1 MQSFVELVT
10 SLKHVLFSRLTGSTP
25 AKRCASTALSAVGGA
40 SLHETP
46 PDPSNMPILMPRPP
60 DIHAFPPPPP
70 NFNYN
75 RELVPYPEDTGSDT
89 KELLK
94 EIGIRAAQNLVFM
107 GITMWVAKKLLQWA
121 VDAMDPTSKEKL
133 DAQQRADKLLEQI
146 GIQDV
151 QLNELELALASNL
164 VNPVSI
170 RVGFDDVG
178 GLDDVITDLG
188 ESVILPLKNECLFK
202 SSKLLQPPKGVLLY
216 GPPGC
221 GKTMIAKATAR
232 EAGARFLNINLSS
245 LLDKWYG
252 ESQKRVEALFT
263 LALKI
268 QPTIIFIDE
277 IDSILRG
284 RNSSDHEATAMM
296 KTQFMSLWDGL
307 STDTFSCR
315 VIIMGATNRPTDLDE
330 AIMRRMP
337 LKFYIGMPETRQ
349 RLSILKI
356 ILEGENFDDDIDLE
370 AVATATN
377 NFSGSDLKELCR
389 NASGYRVREYVRSR
403 SGDWRS
409 MSNAGSASAPSI
421 SGDKFRPISN
431 EDLMKSAEQLAK
443 TRRTPASLGAVGAF
457 PLD

>member
-1 MQSFVELVT
+1 
-10 SLKHVLFSRLTGSTP
+10 
-25 AKRCASTALSAVGGA
+25 
-40 SLHETP
+40 
-46 PDPSNMPILMPRPP
+46 
-60 DIHAFPPPPP
+60 
-70 NFNYN
+70 
-75 RELVPYPEDTGSDT
+75 
-89 KELLK
+89 
-94 EIGIRAAQNLVFM
+94 
-107 GITMWVAKKLLQWA
+107 
-121 VDAMDPTSKEKL
+121 
-133 DAQQRADKLLEQI
+133 
-146 GIQDV
+146 
-151 QLNELELALASNL
+151 LALASNL
-164 VNPVSI
+164 VNPSSI

-178 GLDDVITDLG
+178 GLDDVINDLG
-188 ESVILPLKNECLFK
+188 ESVILPLKNENLFK

-315 VIIMGATNRPTDLDE
+315 VIIMGATNRPSDLDE

-337 LKFYIGMPETRQ
+337 LKFYIGLPETRQ

-356 ILEGENFDDDIDLE
+356 ILEGENVDDDINLD
-370 AVATATN
+370 AIAQVTDR
-377 NFSGSDLKELCR
+377 FSGSDLKELCR
-389 NASGYRVREYVRSR
+389 NASGFRVREYVRSGA
-403 SGDWRS
+403 GDWRN
-409 MSNAGSASAPSI
+409 MSTSRSI
-421 SGDKFRPISN
+421 SPSMTGDKFRPISN
-431 EDLMKSAEQLAK
+431 EDLRNSAHQMLEAK
-443 TRRTPASLGAVGAF
+443 RGPMTSIDINSHTSL
-457 PLD
+457 D

>member
-1 MQSFVELVT
+1 MQSILELVT
-10 SLKHVLFSRLTGSTP
+10 AAKQAVYSRLTRSMP
-25 AKRCASTALSAVGGA
+25 AKRCASTAISAGAAGA
-40 SLHETP
+40 SLQGIPANTN
-46 PDPSNMPILMPRPP
+46 DMQIMIPRPQ
-60 DIHAFPPPPP
+60 DLAPPFPPP

-75 RELVPYPEDTGSDT
+75 RELVPYPDDGYSDT

-94 EIGIRAAQNLVFM
+94 EIGIRAAQNLVFL
-107 GITMWVAKKLLQWA
+107 GITMYVAKKLLQWA
-121 VDAMDPTSKEKL
+121 VDAMDPTSKEKV

-164 VNPVSI
+164 VNPASI

-178 GLDDVITDLG
+178 GLDEVINDLG
-188 ESVILPLKNECLFK
+188 ESVILPLKNENLFK

-307 STDTFSCR
+307 STDTFACR
-315 VIIMGATNRPTDLDE
+315 VIIMGATNRPSDLDE

-337 LKFYIGMPETRQ
+337 LKFYIGLPETPQ
-349 RLSILKI
+349 RFSILKI
-356 ILEGENFDDDIDLE
+356 ILEGENVDGDVNLDTIAQVTDR
-370 AVATATN
+370 
-377 NFSGSDLKELCR
+377 FSGSDLKELCR
-389 NASGYRVREYVRSR
+389 NASSFRVREFVRSGA
-403 SGDWRS
+403 GDWRH
-409 MSNAGSASAPSI
+409 MSTSRSASPSMA
-421 SGDKFRPISN
+421 GEKFRPISN
-431 EDLMKSAEQLAK
+431 DDLRNSAEKMLK
-443 TRRTPASLGAVGAF
+443 TKRGPVTADVNSYNSL
-457 PLD
+457 D